1 MSRFINTLLSAAVAV
16 VACTDVSA
24 QRLPPTAC
32 DFADVEIPPASGIE
46 TPEER
51 VQRIDKAFQD
61 SLNAYDECQLTLS
74 NASSSA
80 SASTASAASG
90 SASGAGST
98 ARGASGQN
106 QGGQQSAS
114 TQKAVQVDSDET
126 SQDSPGASATEQSD
140 DRLSAGIPLNEMDN
154 GAIPEDIPPGN
165 DDDIVAQQ
173 IREAAMRESDPE
185 IAAGLWED
193 YRKYKGLPAP

>member
-1 MSRFINTLLSAAVAV
+1 MSRFINILFSAAVAV
-16 VACTDVSA
+16 FACAGVNA
-24 QRLPPTAC
+24 QRLPPTVC
-32 DFADVEIPPASGIE
+32 DLAGVDILPASGIE

-51 VQRIDKAFQD
+51 VRRYEKAFQD

-74 NASSSA
+74 NSSSSA

-90 SASGAGST
+90 SASGAEANAG
-98 ARGASGQN
+98 GASGQDE
-106 QGGQQSAS
+106 GGQQSAS
-114 TQKAVQVDSDET
+114 TQKAVQIGSDEPSQVSSRT
-126 SQDSPGASATEQSD
+126 SVAEHLD
-140 DRLSAGIPLNEMDN
+140 DRLSASMPLDEIDN
-154 GAIPEDIPPGN
+154 GAIPEDIPLGN

-173 IREAAMRESDPE
+173 IREAAMKEPDPE